1 MIQITSKASVE
12 MELIIKIQRLV
23 QHCRVRGRRLSSW
36 KREKERKGKRGGE
49 KERKNWKRCRSRA
62 GRTGLDD
69 DCCIPRDRMTSQ
81 FSRNVRLGRVSF
93 CMPMWRGNDP
103 LDWNV
108 RLVSI
113 DENQSSFV
121 KWGKCNENIIFSG
134 GEEEKRKKERKTR
147 SKASLSSSPSLEKCL
162 TRWNQSNQILSGSWW
177 KFNGR
182 FLLMRAIEIE
192 SSNWFCYR
200 DKRSWSIIYAP
211 LWILLIFVLLPRINL
226 TLNRWLHLVSFIFTL
241 LHSTRPFLSYLC
253 NISVLSFKRR

>member
-1 MIQITSKASVE
+1 M
-12 MELIIKIQRLV
+12 KISFSRAEK
-23 QHCRVRGRRLSSW
+23 RRKER
-36 KREKERKGKRGGE
+36 KREK
-49 KERKNWKRCRSRA
+49 
-62 GRTGLDD
+62 LD
-69 DCCIPRDRMTSQ
+69 PK
-81 FSRNVRLGRVSF
+81 
-93 CMPMWRGNDP
+93 PP
-103 LDWNV
+103 L
-108 RLVSI
+108 S
-113 DENQSSFV
+113 
-121 KWGKCNENIIFSG
+121 
-134 GEEEKRKKERKTR
+134 
-147 SKASLSSSPSLEKCL
+147 SSSPSLEKCL

-200 DKRSWSIIYAP
+200 DKRSWLIIYAP

>member
-93 CMPMWRGNDP
+93 CMPMWRGNDHP

-113 DENQSSFV
+113 DEDQSSFV

-147 SKASLSSSPSLEKCL
+147 SKASLSSSPPLVGEMFNAMKSIK
-162 TRWNQSNQILSGSWW
+162 SNPFW
-177 KFNGR
+177 K
-182 FLLMRAIEIE
+182 LMEI
-192 SSNWFCYR
+192 
-200 DKRSWSIIYAP
+200 
-211 LWILLIFVLLPRINL
+211 
-226 TLNRWLHLVSFIFTL
+226 
-241 LHSTRPFLSYLC
+241 
-253 NISVLSFKRR
+253 